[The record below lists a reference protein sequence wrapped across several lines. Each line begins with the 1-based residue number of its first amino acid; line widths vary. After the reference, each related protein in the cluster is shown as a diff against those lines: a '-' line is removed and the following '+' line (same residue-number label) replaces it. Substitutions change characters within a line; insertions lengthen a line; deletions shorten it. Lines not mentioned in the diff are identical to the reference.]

1 MYIYSVCTYMYIVST
16 CGTHVDSCVY
26 GCVWEREREIFPDKT
41 CHYLYVKYLQ
51 YAIIVDINYIS
62 TY

>member
-16 CGTHVDSCVY
+16 YDTHVDSCVCM
-26 GCVWEREREIFPDKT
+26 GVCRREREIFPDKT

-51 YAIIVDINYIS
+51 YVTIVNINYIS